1 METFPE
7 IKISKR
13 KLNGLLHD
21 AEKSAEVID
30 LVYVS
35 DKDPGIERLKRG
47 KGFIYLEN
55 GKLITNEK
63 TLFRIRKLVIPP
75 AWENVWICT
84 LANGHLQAT
93 GIDTKKRKQYLYHP
107 AWRAFRNLTKFFQL
121 LAFGKKLPSIREQ
134 LQTDLSKPGLPVE
147 KVLAAVVTI
156 MQHTSIRVGNTMY
169 ERLYGSFGLTT
180 LKDRHVQVNGNT
192 VKFCFKGKKGIYHEI
207 NLKSAKLARIVK
219 QCRDIPGKE
228 LFQYYDERG
237 EKNSIDSGMV
247 NDYIKEICCDNFTTK
262 DFRTWTGTVYAIEA
276 LKELGCCDSEG
287 EMKKR
292 TVEALDIV
300 ARRLGNTRAICK
312 KYYVHPIV
320 LDLFASSQLDKYF
333 QVDHIETIDGLSE
346 VETILMNI
354 LDSSTG
360 KIIQ

>member
-1 METFPE
+1 METFPD

-13 KLNGLLHD
+13 KLKGLLQD
-21 AEKSAEVID
+21 AEKSATVID

-35 DKDPGIERLKRG
+35 DKDPGIERVKRG
-47 KGFIYLEN
+47 KGFTYMKN
-55 GKLITNEK
+55 GKQVMDEK
-63 TLFRIRKLVIPP
+63 ELERIRKLVIPP
-75 AWENVWICT
+75 AWENVWICA

-93 GIDTKKRKQYLYHP
+93 GLDTKKRKQYLYHP
-107 AWRAFRNLTKFFQL
+107 TWCSFRNQTKFFQL
-121 LAFGKKLPSIREQ
+121 LEFGKKLPSIRRRLEM
-134 LQTDLSKPGLPVE
+134 DLSKPGLPVE
-147 KVLAAVVTI
+147 KVLSALVTI

-169 ERLYGSFGLTT
+169 EKLYGSFGLTT
-180 LKDRHVQVNGNT
+180 LKDRHVKVNGNT

-228 LFQYYDERG
+228 LFQYYDEEG
-237 EKNSIDSGMV
+237 EKKSIDSGMV
-247 NDYIKEICCDNFTTK
+247 NDYIKEICCGSFTTK
-262 DFRTWTGTVYAIEA
+262 DFRTWTGTVYAVEA
-276 LKELGCCDSEG
+276 MQEFECCESEA
-287 EMKKR
+287 EIKKK

-320 LDLFASSQLDKYF
+320 LDLFSSSQLDKYF
-333 QVDHIETIDGLSE
+333 QGDNIKTIDGLSD

-354 LDSSTG
+354 LESST
-360 KIIQ
+360 

>member
-1 METFPE
+1 METLPD

-13 KLNGLLHD
+13 KLKGLLHD
-21 AEKSAEVID
+21 AEKSAAVID

-35 DKDPGIERLKRG
+35 DKDPGIGRMKRG
-47 KGFIYLEN
+47 KGFIYVEN
-55 GKLITNEK
+55 GNQITDEK
-63 TLFRIRKLVIPP
+63 TLLRIKKLVIPP

-84 LANGHLQAT
+84 LSNGHLQAT

-107 AWRAFRNLTKFFQL
+107 AWCAFRNQTKFFQL
-121 LAFGKKLPSIREQ
+121 FAFGKKLPSIREQ

-156 MQHTSIRVGNTMY
+156 IQHTSIRVGNTMY
-169 ERLYGSFGLTT
+169 EKLYGSFGLTT
-180 LKDRHVQVNGNT
+180 LKDKHVQVNGST

-207 NLKSAKLARIVK
+207 DLKSAKLARIVK

-228 LFQYYDERG
+228 LFQYYDEQG
-237 EKNSIDSGMV
+237 EKKSIDSGMV
-247 NDYIKEICCDNFTTK
+247 NEYIKKICCDSFTTK

-276 LKELGCCDSEG
+276 LKELGCCDSEA
-287 EMKKR
+287 EMKR
-292 TVEALDIV
+292 RSVEALDIV

-320 LDLFASSQLDKYF
+320 LDLFASSQLDKF
-333 QVDHIETIDGLSE
+333 LQGDQLKTIDGLSE

-354 LDSSTG
+354 LESST
-360 KIIQ
+360 